1 VARAQ
6 KKTAGAAGT
15 RKREKK
21 HVPYGQVH
29 INATFNNT
37 MISVSDP
44 DGNVVSW
51 SSAGARSFKGAKK
64 GTAYAAQVACEAA
77 VRKALDS
84 GLREVQVFSRGPGS
98 GKEAA
103 IRTVANL
110 GLKVRLIKDV
120 TPVAHNGCRPKGRRR
135 V

>member
-6 KKTAGAAGT
+6 KKTGG

-21 HVPYGQVH
+21 NVPVGSVH
-29 INATFNNT
+29 IQSTFNNT
-37 MISVSDP
+37 IVTVTDSE
-44 DGNVVSW
+44 GNALAW
-51 SSAGARSFKGAKK
+51 SSSGSRGFKGAKK
-64 GTAYAAQVACEAA
+64 GTAYAAQIATETAL
-77 VRKALDS
+77 RKAMDT
-84 GLREVQVFSRGPGS
+84 GLREVSVFSRGPGS

-110 GLKVRLIKDV
+110 GMKIRLIKDLTSV
-120 TPVAHNGCRPKGRRR
+120 PHNGCRPRGRRR

>member
-1 VARAQ
+1 VARTQ
-6 KKTAGAAGT
+6 KKAGAAGT

-21 HVPYGQVH
+21 HVPAGQVH
-29 INATFNNT
+29 IQATFNNT
-37 MISVSDP
+37 MISVSDT
-44 DGNVVSW
+44 DGNVIAW
-51 SSAGARSFKGAKK
+51 SSAGARAFKGAKK

-77 VRKALDS
+77 LRKAMDS
-84 GLREVQVFSRGPGS
+84 GLREVQVFSRGPGA

-103 IRTVANL
+103 IRTVANV

>member
-1 VARAQ
+1 MFVTTSSSPLHAQAQTGAEEEGRHRIWTVA
-6 KKTAGAAGT
+6 
-15 RKREKK
+15 
-21 HVPYGQVH
+21 QV
-29 INATFNNT
+29 
-37 MISVSDP
+37 
-44 DGNVVSW
+44 NVVSW

-77 VRKALDS
+77 VRKALES

-110 GLKVRLIKDV
+110 GLKIRLIKDV